1 MLNEAPRVPTDA
13 RGGVHM
19 PQLPELK
26 ENDIVGASPLLE
38 KTLPSTALVWSPYN
52 CQQRQALTLKQLLV
66 DIIRDVTQKPLMLH
80 DVISALGEHL
90 SSCQGVN
97 LVAAGYTPHLPV
109 IQRAFLSRG
118 IDCTITENEENQES
132 TLQSSRGGTDKF
144 AIVGMS
150 GRFPGSES
158 VAEYWQSLLDAE
170 RFIRE
175 VCTTTAICEHY

>member
-19 PQLPELK
+19 PQLPELN
-26 ENDIVGASPLLE
+26 ENEIVGVSPLLE
-38 KTLPSTALVWSPYN
+38 KTLPSTAVVWSPYN

-80 DVISALGEHL
+80 DVISALGEQL

-109 IQRAFLSRG
+109 IQRALLSRG
-118 IDCTITENEENQES
+118 IDCTIIENEERQKGNSQG
-132 TLQSSRGGTDKF
+132 SRGGTDKF

-170 RFIRE
+170 RFICE
-175 VCTTTAICEHY
+175 VCIVTPSCDLR